1 MNCDK
6 KVIHVTN
13 WLQNRRNAI
22 FENLF
27 QVLCKKNC
35 WYDDKIINSNMKK
48 YWLEYLDFQMIH
60 ICKHTHIG
68 KYHSQIIVPHYHK
81 TFCVTVLQLTL
92 FILCLYI
99 FLAYKHT
106 QNCKNK
112 SSMSKNVI
120 YSYWIN
126 HTINHPQ

>member
-1 MNCDK
+1 MSQIDYKIEETQFLKIYSRYSAK
-6 KVIHVTN
+6 KTDDTTIKLSIVI
-13 WLQNRRNAI
+13 W
-22 FENLF
+22 
-27 QVLCKKNC
+27 KNIG
-35 WYDDKIINSNMKK
+35 WNPASSLIPWSLNS
-48 YWLEYLDFQMIH
+48 QIIH
-60 ICKHTHIG
+60 IYKHTHIV

-81 TFCVTVLQLTL
+81 TFYVTVLQLTL
-92 FILCLYI
+92 CILFLYI

-126 HTINHPQ
+126 HIINHPQ